1 MACSC
6 ECSFCSET
14 RFLYGEIRSFPSAN
28 HAKYLTKQSYLGK
41 VALTCG
47 AKWMQSLDLEAAGA
61 LEQWLWLSICVNL
74 VFINFVLYSL
84 FVAAGVRDTTDVHG
98 HYSL

>member
-1 MACSC
+1 
-6 ECSFCSET
+6 
-14 RFLYGEIRSFPSAN
+14 
-28 HAKYLTKQSYLGK
+28 
-41 VALTCG
+41 
-47 AKWMQSLDLEAAGA
+47 MQSLDLEAAGA